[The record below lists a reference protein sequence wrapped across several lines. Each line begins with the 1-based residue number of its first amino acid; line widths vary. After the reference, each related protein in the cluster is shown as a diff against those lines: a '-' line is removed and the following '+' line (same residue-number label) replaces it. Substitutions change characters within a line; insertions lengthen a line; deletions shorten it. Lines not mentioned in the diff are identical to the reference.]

1 MVDEVTREE
10 AKKPPTIC
18 TDSPDEIVMGG
29 GANVCSHSLSGKRSS
44 YNPASYS
51 EGSQIAGH
59 ALDLCWH
66 LACGWSDLRRAVG
79 VKYTPELKD

>member
-1 MVDEVTREE
+1 MVDEVSMEE

-18 TDSPDEIVMGG
+18 TDSPDEIVTVLIVT
-29 GANVCSHSLSGKRSS
+29 VCSHSLPGKRSS

-59 ALDLCWH
+59 ALDLCHLWLLSTWH
-66 LACGWSDLRRAVG
+66 AAGQF
-79 VKYTPELKD
+79 